1 MAPGDYSGGI
11 DTRYLGGYSKDAW
24 LASLQ
29 RTTRRARGFR
39 VEGSARRCLG
49 TFKLL
54 TCNFDHVGGH
64 TELSVWF

>member
-1 MAPGDYSGGI
+1 MEPGDYSGGI
-11 DTRYLGGYSKDAW
+11 YTTYRRYSNDAW

-29 RTTRRARGFR
+29 TTTRTARGFR

-54 TCNFDHVGGH
+54 TYNFDHVGGH